1 MTTARLP
8 HALLDAAAVDWDTLS
23 SDQIHDTIRDA
34 FHALAD
40 REEGAPSDG
49 VLQRSMQLEDTMRA
63 ATGLQYQYTGLL
75 KDAFDEPKLRHT
87 LDLPEG
93 KTAFRDAT
101 DLLAKTHGIRAHEA
115 SARMRLAAAMTPARA
130 SDPDRQA
137 EIGKTRL
144 PILGAFQ
151 GRVNPS
157 KLSSALSMIEEVD
170 TNAQTAGK
178 DEAYRAKLQRVIEHD
193 LAEKIEH
200 TTPEEF
206 SRYVSQRKK
215 DLLASIDP
223 PDKDFSQR
231 QSDAM
236 YDVRRVGPVRGNKNA
251 VEYRM
256 ITDAEG
262 DELLQ
267 TLLTAATN
275 PRGKDDD
282 DAEFETRS
290 RGHRR
295 MHAFRDALKF
305 VLANFDKTGFRGAS
319 GSHTQMVVMTDY
331 ATLLEGLRRELGD
344 QLPELGK
351 QQREALMQSLALNY
365 RSETPDDAA
374 FLPELP
380 GAPPDRQSGTGVI
393 THPPDG
399 GHPHSEVFNLGDRLL
414 AAPPPKTTSVDDIL
428 DDKNLDRLQQ
438 RISHGVY
445 SNYIPPDVIMR
456 LRCDVGITPITLT
469 GQRQVLSVGRQQ
481 RQFRDSVR
489 RAIIARD
496 RGCAVPGC
504 HMAASMCEIH
514 HFDYWSRDG
523 ETSTDNGVLLCS
535 HHHQAVHVDALKI
548 MKVNG
553 EFQFVLHPLI
563 DSTQQPRKNYFY
575 QT

>member
-1 MTTARLP
+1 
-8 HALLDAAAVDWDTLS
+8 
-23 SDQIHDTIRDA
+23 
-34 FHALAD
+34 
-40 REEGAPSDG
+40 
-49 VLQRSMQLEDTMRA
+49 MQLEETMQA

-75 KDAFDEPKLRHT
+75 KDAFDQPKLRHI

-101 DLLAKTHGIRAHEA
+101 DLLAKTHGIRANEA

-130 SDPDRQA
+130 SDPERKV
-137 EIGKTRL
+137 EIGATQL

-157 KLSSALSMIEEVD
+157 KLSSALAMIEEVD
-170 TNAQTAGK
+170 TNAETADK
-178 DEAYRAKLQRVIEHD
+178 NEAYRAKLRRLIEHD

-223 PDKDFSQR
+223 PDRNFSQR

-251 VEYRM
+251 IEYRM

-262 DELLQ
+262 DELIQ
-267 TLLTAATN
+267 TLLTAVTN

-282 DAEFETRS
+282 DAAFETRS

-295 MHAFRDALKF
+295 MHALRDALKF

-319 GSHTQMVVMTDY
+319 GSHTQRVVLTDY

-344 QLPELGK
+344 QLPELAK
-351 QQREALMQSLALNY
+351 QQREALLQSLELNY
-365 RSETPDDAA
+365 IAEISDDAA
-374 FLPELP
+374 FLPALP
-380 GAPPDRQSGTGVI
+380 DAPPDSRFGTEVI

-399 GHPHSEVFNLGDRLL
+399 AHPRSEEFVLGDRLL
-414 AAPPPKTTSVDDIL
+414 AVPPPKTTCVDDIL

-438 RISHGVY
+438 RISQGVY
-445 SNYIPPDVIMR
+445 TNYIPPDVIIRM
-456 LRCDVGITPITLT
+456 RCDVGITPITLT

-481 RQFRDSVR
+481 RQFSDSIR
-489 RAIIARD
+489 RAIMARD

-514 HFDYWSRDG
+514 HVDYWSKGG
-523 ETSTDNGVLLCS
+523 ETSTDNGALLCS
-535 HHHQAVHVDALKI
+535 HHHQAVHAGALKI
-548 MKVNG
+548 VKVNG

-563 DSTQQPRKNYFY
+563 DPTQQPRKNYFY